1 MSRSDNFE
9 RLAATDAVSGDL
21 KRKSVLGALA
31 TGAGGALD
39 FVLRLG
45 STLILARL
53 LVPEHFGLVAMVTAI
68 TRIAERFATLG
79 LSTATVQAPEI
90 TEGQCSNLFWINVAA
105 GGLFAGLLVVF
116 SPAVASFYDDPRLQ
130 PIAVALSLNFLLT
143 GLTVQHE
150 ALLRRQMKLP
160 EVAVNRLIATLLSVT
175 LAITLAAT
183 DFGYWALVW
192 KEVAQM
198 LFTAAGVWVVCPWLP
213 SLPSRRVDMGR
224 LLSFGRDMTLTQL
237 LLAVS
242 AQLDTLLIGRFG
254 GPAILGLY
262 RQAYN
267 LMMGPVERL
276 RNPIYGVSQPG
287 LSVLQGQPARYRRY
301 YQRILF
307 VVSFATVP
315 LGVFTVIYA
324 HDIVLVALGEQWL
337 GAVVFLRIFGVV
349 AAIQPALGTSGTVM
363 ITCGR
368 SGRFLVVSLVNNALL
383 ALLMF
388 IGVAWGAVGIASARA
403 ATLVLVTPWALY
415 YSFAESPV
423 SVSDFVRTV
432 SKPVVASALMAAAL
446 IALQRFGAIDNEIVS
461 LAAACG
467 VAPIAYLTG
476 MLLLPGGKDQLQSMA
491 GELRGALRGRSSV
504 GSAPTNDV
512 T

>member
-9 RLAATDAVSGDL
+9 RFAATDAVSGDL

-31 TGAGGALD
+31 TGAGGAFD

-79 LSTATVQAPEI
+79 LSTATVQAPDI
-90 TEGQCSNLFWINVAA
+90 TDGQCSNLFWINVAA
-105 GGLFAGLLVVF
+105 GGLFAGLLVAF
-116 SPAVASFYDDPRLQ
+116 SPAIASFYSDPRLQ
-130 PIAVALSLNFLLT
+130 PIAIALSLNFLLT

-160 EVAVNRLIATLLSVT
+160 QVAINRLVATLLSVT
-175 LAITLAAT
+175 LAVALAAT

-192 KEVAQM
+192 KEVAQ
-198 LFTAAGVWVVCPWLP
+198 LFFVAVGVWILCPWLP
-213 SLPSRRVDMGR
+213 RLPSRRVDMGR
-224 LLSFGRDMTLTQL
+224 LLSFGRDMTATQL
-237 LLAVS
+237 LLAVA
-242 AQLDTLLIGRFG
+242 AQLDTLLIGRFAG
-254 GPAILGLY
+254 ASVLGLY

-287 LSVLQGQPARYRRY
+287 LSILQRQPDRYRRY

-315 LGVFTVIYA
+315 LGVFTIVYA
-324 HDIVLVALGEQWL
+324 PEIILVALGEKWV
-337 GAVVFLRIFGVV
+337 GATIFLRIFGVV
-349 AAIQPALGTSGTVM
+349 AAIQPALGTTGTVM
-363 ITCGR
+363 ITRGR
-368 SGRFLVVSLVNNALL
+368 SGRFLIVSLVNNALL

-388 IGVAWGAVGIASARA
+388 VGVPWGAVGIAGARA
-403 ATLVLVTPWALY
+403 ATLVLMTPWTLR
-415 YSFAESPV
+415 YSLFESPV
-423 SVSDFVRTV
+423 SPADFLRTV
-432 SKPVVASALMAAAL
+432 AKPAAASGIMAAAL
-446 IALQRFGAIDNEIVS
+446 LALQRFGGIENVFLS
-461 LAAACG
+461 LGAACG
-467 VAPIAYLTG
+467 LAPVAYLVG
-476 MLLLPGGKDQLQSMA
+476 MLLLPGGKEQVQSLTS
-491 GELRGALRGRSSV
+491 ELVSALRRRSAV
-504 GSAPTNDV
+504 GGTPTNDV